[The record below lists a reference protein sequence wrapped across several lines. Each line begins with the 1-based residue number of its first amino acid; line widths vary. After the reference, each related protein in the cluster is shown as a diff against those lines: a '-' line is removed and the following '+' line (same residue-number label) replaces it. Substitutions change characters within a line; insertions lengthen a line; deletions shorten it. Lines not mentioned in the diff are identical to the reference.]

1 MKELGFNSQLDAVYI
16 LMSLSMEAHDIILKV
31 KWNISGMDFNIN
43 IWKVKF
49 FHSKYLYY
57 SSRSSDIRNIKM

>member
-1 MKELGFNSQLDAVYI
+1 MKEFGFNSQFDAVYI